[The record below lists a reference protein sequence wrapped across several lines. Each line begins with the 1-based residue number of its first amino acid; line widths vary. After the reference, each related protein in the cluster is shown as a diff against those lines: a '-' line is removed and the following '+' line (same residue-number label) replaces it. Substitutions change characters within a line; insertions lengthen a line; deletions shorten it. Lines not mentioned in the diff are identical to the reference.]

1 MCPAPLQL
9 HNLCFLMRAQEI
21 VVAVDDQPPVPAPR
35 PRPAGMRAVAAIT
48 PQLPQAVKPQPVPP
62 EAGLDHPSL
71 FFNREL
77 GLLDF
82 NWRVLAQAR
91 DYRVPLLER
100 VRFLAITSSNLD
112 EFFQRRVGG
121 LKRQLGAGVQTLSLD
136 GRTPGEQL
144 GPISAAAQEMY
155 AAITQAWDQ
164 ELRPL
169 LREDGDV
176 VLADWTELDGAQQ
189 KELNR
194 YFRENIYPVL
204 TPLAVDPGHPFPFI
218 SNLSLS
224 LAVLM
229 RHGARNTMHFAR
241 LKVPTT
247 QGRWVP
253 VPGSPHRH
261 HVLPVEQL
269 IQANVAELF
278 PGMEI
283 VSASA
288 FRITRNADVDRDDDD
303 VEDLLDMISEE
314 LRERRFAPVVRLEV
328 ERGMPPEV
336 RDLLVRELEL
346 EQADVYEAA
355 DLVDH
360 ADCVA
365 FADLDL
371 PAHKYEPWEPVTPDP
386 LQHEGETEDER
397 NLFAI
402 LRHGDLLVHHPYE
415 SFTASVQRMLNEAAD
430 DPAVL
435 AIKMTLYR
443 TGVQSP
449 VVQALLRAAERGKQV
464 AVLVEVTARFDE
476 ANNIVGAQMLEDAG
490 VHVTYGLVGYKT
502 HSKVTLVVRLE
513 DGRPRTY
520 CHIGTGNYHAKTTR
534 AYSDLGL
541 LTANPEIGA
550 DLVNFFHFLTGYAP
564 DQHYDRLVV
573 APRDMRHVMEARIQ
587 REVQAQ
593 RSGGN
598 GRIVAKMNALDDAGI
613 IQELYRASQE
623 GVRVDL
629 IVRGH
634 SRLRPGLPG
643 YSENIRVISILGRF
657 LEHDRIYYFQNGGDP
672 EIFLG
677 SADWRG
683 RNLNERVETMAPVLD
698 PGLRDRLVQIL
709 HYALNDNR
717 LAWDLQPDGQYVQR
731 RPEPG
736 EPEVNYQELLM
747 RDAVARSRAPAA
759 RPWELTV

>member
-1 MCPAPLQL
+1 
-9 HNLCFLMRAQEI
+9 MRAQEQT
-21 VVAVDDQPPVPAPR
+21 VAADDPPPAPASPR
-35 PRPAGMRAVAAIT
+35 PRTQAVTSIT
-48 PQLPQAVKPQPVPP
+48 PQLPTAVKPQEVPP
-62 EAGLDHPSL
+62 DAGLDHPSL

-82 NWRVLAQAR
+82 NWRVLHQAR
-91 DYRVPLLER
+91 DPRVPLLER

-112 EFFQRRVGG
+112 EFFQKRVGG
-121 LKRQLGAGVQTLSLD
+121 LKRQLDANVQALSQD

-144 GPISAAAQEMY
+144 AFIADAAQEMY
-155 AAITQAWDQ
+155 AAIAQAWDQ

-169 LREDGDV
+169 LRADADV
-176 VLADWTELDGAQQ
+176 VIADWTELDGPQQ
-189 KELNR
+189 KELNQ
-194 YFRENIYPVL
+194 YFRENIYPIL

-247 QGRWVP
+247 LGRWLG

-288 FRITRNADVDRDDDD
+288 FRVTRNADVDRDDDD
-303 VEDLLDMISEE
+303 AEDLVEMISEE

-328 ERGMPPEV
+328 ERGMPVEV
-336 RDLLVRELEL
+336 RDLLCRELEL
-346 EQADVYEAA
+346 ETADVYDAA

-360 ADCVA
+360 ADCNV

-371 PAHKYEPWEPVTPDP
+371 PAFKYDPWEPVTPEA

-402 LRHGDLLVHHPYE
+402 LRNGDLLVHHPYE
-415 SFTASVQRMLNEAAD
+415 SFTASVQRLLNEAAD

-502 HSKVTLVVRLE
+502 HSKVTLVVRME
-513 DGRPRTY
+513 EGRPRTY

-534 AYSDLGL
+534 LYTDLGL
-541 LTANPEIGA
+541 LTANREIGA

-564 DQHYDRLVV
+564 DQHYQRLIV
-573 APRDMRHVMEARIQ
+573 APRDMRRVMEERIH

-593 RSGGN
+593 REGRR
-598 GRIVAKMNALDDAGI
+598 GRIVAKMNALDDTGI
-613 IQELYRASQE
+613 IQALYRASQE
-623 GVRVDL
+623 GVQVDL
-629 IVRGH
+629 IIRGH

-643 YSENIRVISILGRF
+643 YSDNIRVISILGRF
-657 LEHDRIYYFQNGGDP
+657 LEHDRVYYFHNGGDP
-672 EIFLG
+672 EIFIS

-698 PGLRDRLVQIL
+698 PGLRERIVEIL

-717 LAWDLQPDGQYVQR
+717 LAWDLRPDGRYVQR
-731 RPEPG
+731 RPAPG
-736 EPEVNYQELLM
+736 EPEVNYQEMLM
-747 RDAVARSRAPAA
+747 RDAHSRSHAPST

>member
-1 MCPAPLQL
+1 
-9 HNLCFLMRAQEI
+9 MRAQES
-21 VVAVDDQPPVPAPR
+21 AVPAIDPPAAPAPPR
-35 PRPAGMRAVAAIT
+35 PTLQAVPAIT
-48 PQLPQAVKPQPVPP
+48 PQLPKAVKPQEVPP
-62 EAGLDHPSL
+62 GADLDHPSL
-71 FFNREL
+71 YFNREL

-82 NWRVLAQAR
+82 NWRVLHQAR
-91 DYRVPLLER
+91 DQRVPLLER

-112 EFFQRRVGG
+112 EFFQKRVGG
-121 LKRQLGAGVQTLSLD
+121 LKRQLGAGVQMLSQD
-136 GRTPGEQL
+136 GRMPGEQL
-144 GPISAAAQEMY
+144 AFIADAAQEMY
-155 AAITQAWDQ
+155 AAITHAWDQ

-169 LREDGDV
+169 LRADPDIV
-176 VLADWTELDGAQQ
+176 IADWTELDGPQQ
-189 KELNR
+189 KELNQ

-247 QGRWVP
+247 LGRWLV

-288 FRITRNADVDRDDDD
+288 FRVTRNADVDRDDDD
-303 VEDLLDMISEE
+303 AEDLVEMISEE

-328 ERGMPPEV
+328 ERGMPREV
-336 RDLLVRELEL
+336 RDLLIRELEL
-346 EQADVYEAA
+346 EDADVYEAA

-360 ADCVA
+360 ADCMA
-365 FADLDL
+365 FAELDL
-371 PAHKYEPWEPVTPDP
+371 PAFKYEPWEPVTPEA

-402 LRHGDLLVHHPYE
+402 LRNGDLLVHHPYE
-415 SFTASVQRMLNEAAD
+415 SFTASVQRLLNEAAD

-502 HSKVTLVVRLE
+502 HSKVTLVVRME

-534 AYSDLGL
+534 LYTDLGL
-541 LTANPEIGA
+541 LTANREIGA

-564 DQHYDRLVV
+564 DQHYQRLIV
-573 APRDMRHVMEARIQ
+573 APRDMRRVMEERIH

-593 RSGGN
+593 RDGGR
-598 GRIVAKMNALDDAGI
+598 GRIVAKMNALDDTGI
-613 IQELYRASQE
+613 IQELYRASQA
-623 GVRVDL
+623 GVQVEL

-643 YSENIRVISILGRF
+643 YSDNIRLVSILGRF
-657 LEHDRIYYFQNGGDP
+657 LEHDRVYYFHNGGDP
-672 EIFLG
+672 EIFIS

-698 PGLRDRLVQIL
+698 PGLRERIVEIL

-717 LAWDLQPDGQYVQR
+717 LAWDLRADGQYVQR
-731 RPEPG
+731 RPAPG
-736 EPEVNYQELLM
+736 EPEVNYQDMLM
-747 RDAVARSRAPAA
+747 RDAHSRSRSPNTS

>member
-1 MCPAPLQL
+1 
-9 HNLCFLMRAQEI
+9 MRAQEI
-21 VVAVDDQPPVPAPR
+21 VAAVDDQPPAPAIAPR
-35 PRPAGMRAVAAIT
+35 PRPAGIRAVAAIT
-48 PQLPQAVKPQPVPP
+48 PRIPQAVKPQPVPP
-62 EAGLDHPSL
+62 DAPLDHPSL
-71 FFNREL
+71 YFNREL

-144 GPISAAAQEMY
+144 AFIAEAAQEMY

-169 LREDGDV
+169 LRQDADV
-176 VLADWTELDGAQQ
+176 VISDWTELDGAQQ

-241 LKVPTT
+241 IKVPTT
-247 QGRWVP
+247 QGRWVA
-253 VPGSPHRH
+253 VPGSVHRH

-303 VEDLLDMISEE
+303 AEDLLEMISEE

-346 EQADVYEAA
+346 ERADVYEAA

-360 ADCVA
+360 ADCMA
-365 FADLDL
+365 FAELDL
-371 PAHKYEPWEPVTPDP
+371 PAHKYEPWEPVIPEA

-415 SFTASVQRMLNEAAD
+415 SFTASVQRLLNEAAD
-430 DPAVL
+430 DPDVL

-564 DQHYDRLVV
+564 DQHYERLVV
-573 APRDMRHVMEARIQ
+573 APRDMRRVMEERIR

-593 RSGGN
+593 RSGGS

-629 IVRGH
+629 VVRGH

-672 EIFLG
+672 EIFIG

-698 PGLRDRLVQIL
+698 PGMRDRLVQIL

-717 LAWDLQPDGQYVQR
+717 LAWDLRPDGQYVQR

-736 EPEVNYQELLM
+736 EPEVNYQELLI
-747 RDAVARSRAPAA
+747 RDAIARSRAPAA